1 MCRWKLSSKSQDS
14 SLNAYDNDY
23 YQVLNVVSDR
33 PYIHYICYTFFF
45 HQPEC
50 IFILSS
56 FIVHRPQHKIQ
67 PVAHTHTLKWW
78 WWWWWYAKANHN
90 NSHTLD
96 HVININANE
105 ANDKPHISC
114 ALFCTKNRAKFSFT
128 ASPFIP
134 VVFFPLSLPFLH

>member
-45 HQPEC
+45 ISPNAFSYCHR
-50 IFILSS
+50 SS
-56 FIVHRPQHKIQ
+56 FIGRSTKYNQL
-67 PVAHTHTLKWW
+67 HTHTLKWW